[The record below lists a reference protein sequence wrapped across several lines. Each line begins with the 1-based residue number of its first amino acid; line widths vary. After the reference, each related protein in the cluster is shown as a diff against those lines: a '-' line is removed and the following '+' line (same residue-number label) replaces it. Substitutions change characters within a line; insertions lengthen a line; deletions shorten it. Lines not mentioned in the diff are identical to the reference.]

1 MPACKALNAKGNP
14 CMAYAVT
21 GHSQC
26 MFHLPQ
32 DIRNQMQ
39 KAARERLISK
49 KEFILDL
56 QRQYRKVR
64 HMAGNEIEKSKEM
77 RSLLDKIMELKGE
90 KSDETEEPTGLE
102 KKVNKWQKN
111 QA

>member
-1 MPACKALNAKGNP
+1 
-14 CMAYAVT
+14 
-21 GHSQC
+21 
-26 MFHLPQ
+26 
-32 DIRNQMQ
+32 
-39 KAARERLISK
+39 
-49 KEFILDL
+49 
-56 QRQYRKVR
+56 
-64 HMAGNEIEKSKEM
+64 MAGNEIEKSKEM